1 MKKQYVIGASVVAKL
16 FFPEELSDQSK
27 KLFQNALKSNWQLLA
42 PKLVDYEFG
51 NICWKRVKHG
61 ELKEIEAIEIIQNY
75 QKINLNKIDID
86 NFIPNILA
94 LAINTQTTFY
104 DCSYLILA
112 TELNTKFITADDSF
126 AKQMQ
131 NYFPKQMVSLKTLD
145 IIY

>member
-1 MKKQYVIGASVVAKL
+1 
-16 FFPEELSDQSK
+16 
-27 KLFQNALKSNWQLLA
+27 
-42 PKLVDYEFG
+42 VDYEFG
-51 NICWKRVKHG
+51 NICWKRVKRG

-94 LAINTQTTFY
+94 LAIDTQTTFY

-131 NYFPKQMVSLKTLD
+131 NYFPKQIVSLRTVE
-145 IIY
+145 ITY